1 MYQKNAK
8 KIEKSFQ
15 NYFKITK
22 NNPPPWNKIEI
33 ICICPLHPRERLL
46 RRDGKCKIKKE
57 EDNKNNISRTNLKMR
72 PK

>member
-15 NYFKITK
+15 NSFKITK

-46 RRDGKCKIKKE
+46 RRDGKCKIKK
-57 EDNKNNISRTNLKMR
+57 
-72 PK
+72 